1 MTRDADDI
9 RKEID
14 DTREE
19 LGETLEAI
27 GARVAPSHVAQQVR
41 DDVGE
46 KVSPKRILERRTEGL
61 RQGLRAVLDSGAAA
75 GPVGP
80 DGAEVL
86 AGGGPAG
93 GGAPEGT
100 VAQLGDRLR
109 RMSAT
114 AAEQARAAPEDEQV
128 RARVLAAF
136 GSGVALTAVLPA
148 FARRRSVALLVG
160 AILAGVAAARL
171 AR

>member
-1 MTRDADDI
+1 MTRDADEI
-9 RKEID
+9 RQEID
-14 DTREE
+14 ETREE

-46 KVSPKRILERRTEGL
+46 KMSPKRILERRTEGL
-61 RQGLRAVLDSGAAA
+61 RQGLRTVMESGASE
-75 GPVGP
+75 GGS
-80 DGAEVL
+80 DGGA
-86 AGGGPAG
+86 
-93 GGAPEGT
+93 APEGT
-100 VAQLGDRLR
+100 VAELGDRLR

-114 AAEQARAAPEDEQV
+114 AAEQAKAAPEEEQD

-136 GSGVALTAVLPA
+136 GAGVALTAVLPG
-148 FARRRSVALLVG
+148 FARRRAVALLIG
-160 AILAGVAAARL
+160 AVVAGVAAARL

>member
-9 RKEID
+9 RQEID

-19 LGETLEAI
+19 LSETLEAI

-46 KVSPKRILERRTEGL
+46 KVSPKRILERRTAGL
-61 RQGLRAVLDSGAAA
+61 RHGLRAVLDSGST
-75 GPVGP
+75 P
-80 DGAEVL
+80 
-86 AGGGPAG
+86 GGDARV
-93 GGAPEGT
+93 PEGT
-100 VAQLGDRLR
+100 VAQVGDRLR

-114 AAEQARAAPEDEQV
+114 AAEQAAAAPLEAQV
-128 RARVLAAF
+128 QARTLAAF
-136 GSGVALTAVLPA
+136 GAGVALTAVLPG
-148 FARRRSVALLVG
+148 FARRRAVALLVG
-160 AILAGVAAARL
+160 AVLAGVAAARL